1 VIEETDVRSDAGA
14 RMYSN
19 GPFITAGQSHTY
31 VIETSHQKAVPTSA
45 NYEKKRKKRKII
57 LRTPHHACMHPTI
70 SQLRRLLTIALQGGC
85 IVVVV
90 SQSSMR
96 SCTPAQRRTPMH
108 ASQVLRLDRPKL
120 FLVSVL
126 FTRTPTPLSNQM
138 IYKAR
143 PKAARIPTARRPV
156 P

>member
-1 VIEETDVRSDAGA
+1 
-14 RMYSN
+14 
-19 GPFITAGQSHTY
+19 
-31 VIETSHQKAVPTSA
+31 
-45 NYEKKRKKRKII
+45 
-57 LRTPHHACMHPTI
+57 MHPTI
-70 SQLRRLLTIALQGGC
+70 PPLHYRPTIALEGGC
-85 IVVVV
+85 FVVVVV

-96 SCTPAQRRTPMH
+96 SCASAQRRTPMH

-120 FLVSVL
+120 FFVSLL
-126 FTRTPTPLSNQM
+126 FAQTPTPLFDQM